1 MAARNCSGLS
11 RDCTCSRLV
20 TQPAATGGYGE
31 VVFAN
36 IILINMKT
44 SQKLPNIKQNT
55 NWTVNQIRLTDS
67 GFHNWYRFVLAYPPH
82 LVRKYIAEFGLHNG
96 QTLLDPFVGT
106 GTTLIEAKL
115 LGIKGIGVE
124 ANPFAAFASSVKV
137 DWAVSGS
144 ELEQIAKQI
153 AEKASKDIREYE
165 SDESTFEAFN
175 PEVWNL
181 LIKDSINP
189 QSLAKT
195 QIIKINIDKH
205 SHHPC
210 YKHLLLALAKSTV
223 FSVSNLR
230 FGPEVGVGKMKSA
243 ADVVFLWLA
252 EIAAMANDLKSIE
265 GEKFPRAEAICADS
279 RDLTSV
285 IPPKSIDAI
294 ITSPPYPNE
303 KDYSRTTRL
312 ESVLLGFIK
321 NREDLQTIKKSF
333 IRSNTR
339 SIYKGDNDFA
349 WVAQQSEV
357 EKLAEKIEKRRTQLG
372 KTSGFEKLYPMVT
385 KEYFG
390 GMARHLSQLR
400 TILRPG
406 AKLAYVVGDQASYLR
421 VMIRT
426 GQTLGRIA
434 ETLGYQVEKID
445 LFRERFASATKE
457 RLREEV
463 VVLSWNGRVDK

>member
-1 MAARNCSGLS
+1 MP
-11 RDCTCSRLV
+11 D
-20 TQPAATGGYGE
+20 
-31 VVFAN
+31 
-36 IILINMKT
+36 
-44 SQKLPNIKQNT
+44 IKQNS
-55 NWTVNQIRLTDS
+55 NWTANLIRLTDS

-82 LVRKYIAEFGLHNG
+82 LVRKYIAEFSLQNG
-96 QTLLDPFVGT
+96 QTLLDPFAGT

-115 LGIKGIGVE
+115 LGIKSIGIE

-137 DWAVSGS
+137 DWEVSGD
-144 ELEQIAKQI
+144 ELNQIAKEI

-165 SDESTFEAFN
+165 SDESTFESFN
-175 PEVWNL
+175 PEFRNL

-189 QSLAKT
+189 LSLAKT
-195 QIIKINIDKH
+195 LIVKNNIDKY
-205 SHHPC
+205 SHLRC

-230 FGPEVGVGKMKSA
+230 FGPEVGVGKMKSV
-243 ADVVFLWLA
+243 ADVIFLWLG
-252 EIAAMANDLKSIE
+252 EISAMADDLRSVE

-285 IPPKSIDAI
+285 LPSKSIDAI

-321 NREDLQTIKKSF
+321 TREDLQTIKKTF

-349 WVAQQSEV
+349 WVAHQNEV

-434 ETLGYQVEKID
+434 ETLGYRVEKID

-457 RLREEV
+457 QLREEV